1 MLHVVCDKDID
12 RRAWSRLVAE
22 SQTGTWFQ
30 SPEAYDFFA
39 SLPELFDVFAVGL
52 EAYPQPLPER
62 RGGSNSFASAWGAH
76 TADSTQYD
84 LLESNARENRK
95 NPTEA
100 ESAMWDLLKSNNIG
114 LHFRRQHV
122 ILDYIVDFICIEK
135 GLVIELD
142 GRYHTNPEQKEY
154 DDNRTAHLEQLGY
167 TELRFTNEELL
178 CAPEQVIAKIKATA
192 TSLPSLKGRVGERL
206 SSLRAICVG
215 YVTKEKNALKQFFT
229 RRAIIIGGPCLAD
242 DCTPEEAETLMN
254 AVREWPNLNP
264 SLKGRTSRRHTLPF
278 REGQEVGF
286 QPIYIETRNF
296 NDYSQWREAFETAG
310 FAYQPHLNF
319 HVDTSSPDIVE
330 TNLGK
335 SRKRDIRT
343 TVREGV
349 TIVELTNERVKELG
363 NERVSELV
371 SEFYAILQRLYRTK
385 VKTPLFPL
393 SFFQALAKHPDGRL
407 LLTEYQGRIIGG
419 TVCVAFQ
426 KSPMSNLQS
435 TNTTPAGVV
444 YEWFACGED
453 GVYPHIFPSC
463 YATYAGIRYAAEH
476 GYTRFDMMG
485 AGKPG
490 EAYGVRDFKAK
501 FGGKEVEHG
510 RYMCVLRPMLFKI
523 GTIGVRILKHLKF

>member
-30 SPEAYDFFA
+30 SPDAYDFFA
-39 SLPELFDVFAVGL
+39 SLPELFDVFAVGI
-52 EAYPQPLPER
+52 
-62 RGGSNSFASAWGAH
+62 
-76 TADSTQYD
+76 ADCR
-84 LLESNARENRK
+84 LK
-95 NPTEA
+95 NE
-100 ESAMWDLLKSNNIG
+100 DCK
-114 LHFRRQHV
+114 
-122 ILDYIVDFICIEK
+122 
-135 GLVIELD
+135 
-142 GRYHTNPEQKEY
+142 
-154 DDNRTAHLEQLGY
+154 
-167 TELRFTNEELL
+167 
-178 CAPEQVIAKIKATA
+178 
-192 TSLPSLKGRVGERL
+192 
-206 SSLRAICVG
+206 LRAICVG
-215 YVTKEKNALKQFFT
+215 YVTKEKNALRQFFT

-242 DCTPEEAETLMN
+242 DCTLEEVETLMR
-254 AVREWPNLNP
+254 AVRSHLRFKIADCRMGGGKNNKFSIFNVQCAL
-264 SLKGRTSRRHTLPF
+264 RT
-278 REGQEVGF
+278 
-286 QPIYIETRNF
+286 PIYIETRNF

-319 HVDTSSPDIVE
+319 HVDTSSPEIVE

-393 SFFQALAKHPDGRL
+393 SFFQALAKHPDGRF

-476 GYTRFDMMG
+476 GCPRFDMMG

-490 EAYGVRDFKAK
+490 KDYGVRDFKAK

>member
-30 SPEAYDFFA
+30 SPDAYDFFA
-39 SLPELFDVFAVGL
+39 SQPELFDVFAVAL

-142 GRYHTNPEQKEY
+142 GGYHTNPEQKEY

-192 TSLPSLKGRVGERL
+192 TNLPSLKGRGGERL
-206 SSLRAICVG
+206 SSLRAVCVG
-215 YVTKEKNALKQFFT
+215 YVTKEKNALRQFFT

-242 DCTPEEAETLMN
+242 DATAEEAETLMR

-278 REGQEVGF
+278 RGGQGRGLR
-286 QPIYIETRNF
+286 PIYIETRNF
-296 NDYSQWREAFETAG
+296 NDFSLWRSGFERAG

-319 HVDTSSPDIVE
+319 HIDTSSPDIVE
-330 TNLGK
+330 ANLGK

-343 TVREGV
+343 TIREGV
-349 TIVELTNERVKELG
+349 RIVELSDERLQARGERVK
-363 NERVSELV
+363 
-371 SEFYAILQRLYRTK
+371 EFYAILERLYKTK
-385 VKTPLFPL
+385 VRTPLFPL
-393 SFFQALAKHPDGRL
+393 EFFLALSRHKDARF
-407 LLTEYQGRIIGG
+407 LLTEYRGRIIGG
-419 TVCVAFQ
+419 TVCVEQ
-426 KSPMSNLQS
+426 
-435 TNTTPAGVV
+435 AGKCL

-463 YATYAGIRYAAEH
+463 YATYAGIRYAAEN
-476 GYTRFDMMG
+476 GCPRFDMMG

-501 FGGKEVEHG
+501 FGGKEVEYG
-510 RYMCVLRPMLFKI
+510 RYMCVLRPILFKI
-523 GTIGVRILKHLKF
+523 GTIGVRILKKG

>member
-1 MLHVVCDKDID
+1 MMNSSRKAKEKSDSAEPQRSETMLHVVCDKDID

-30 SPEAYDFFA
+30 SPAAYDFFA
-39 SLPELFDVFAVGL
+39 SQPELFDVFAVAL
-52 EAYPQPLPER
+52 E
-62 RGGSNSFASAWGAH
+62 GGEG
-76 TADSTQYD
+76 
-84 LLESNARENRK
+84 
-95 NPTEA
+95 
-100 ESAMWDLLKSNNIG
+100 
-114 LHFRRQHV
+114 
-122 ILDYIVDFICIEK
+122 
-135 GLVIELD
+135 
-142 GRYHTNPEQKEY
+142 
-154 DDNRTAHLEQLGY
+154 
-167 TELRFTNEELL
+167 
-178 CAPEQVIAKIKATA
+178 
-192 TSLPSLKGRVGERL
+192 L
-206 SSLRAICVG
+206 SSLRAVCVG
-215 YVTKEKNALKQFFT
+215 YVTKEKNALRQFFT

-242 DCTPEEAETLMN
+242 DATAEEAETLMR

-278 REGQEVGF
+278 REGQGVGF

-319 HVDTSSPDIVE
+319 HIDTSSPDLVE
-330 TNLGK
+330 ANLGK

-426 KSPMSNLQS
+426 KSPMSNLQQ
-435 TNTTPAGVV
+435 
-444 YEWFACGED
+444 
-453 GVYPHIFPSC
+453 
-463 YATYAGIRYAAEH
+463 
-476 GYTRFDMMG
+476 
-485 AGKPG
+485 
-490 EAYGVRDFKAK
+490 
-501 FGGKEVEHG
+501 
-510 RYMCVLRPMLFKI
+510 
-523 GTIGVRILKHLKF
+523 ILHPPV